1 MVLIFFTI
9 MFLLVGFIL
18 ISVGVWAKEY
28 IHNETINDSTLTIPL
43 LGLKKEATA
52 YLGQ

>member
-18 ISVGVWAKEY
+18 ISVGVWAKE
-28 IHNETINDSTLTIPL
+28 TLLPD
-43 LGLKKEATA
+43 LKKETTA